1 MLSLNPCNGTF
12 LLPASLVISLLR
24 LGPVNAHI
32 TVQVGAYCVST
43 EIFAVHRQTR
53 SKRRYGVQSRQD
65 SSVNSRKPS
74 DLEENA
80 ILKYVL
86 DLGSRGLPPQNA
98 AVEDMANRLLAER
111 DASYTGSQRFV
122 ARHAELKTRLN
133 RKYDYQ
139 RAQCEDQ
146 SIIRGWFQLVQ
157 NTTAKYKV
165 LDQNI
170 YNFDDTGFLM
180 GQISTT
186 TNVKECRVTRKR

>member
-1 MLSLNPCNGTF
+1 MPQAKNESQIILTLSAMENGPN
-12 LLPASLVISLLR
+12 LSAR
-24 LGPVNAHI
+24 A
-32 TVQVGAYCVST
+32 AA

-53 SKRRYGVQSRQD
+53 SKRRYGVQSRRD